1 MFAAASLT
9 FTVPDIVQQQVEYER
24 LWLAKAT
31 EEGESEHDMDKEQ
44 SEQ

>member
-9 FTVPDIVQQQVEYER
+9 STVPDYIEYER